1 MAIALPK
8 PKINTNWLLLGVAL
22 ALGVGAVVLS
32 NQLIQRR
39 MAQLEEEA
47 RRGQET
53 VPVVVAKR
61 DMARGDPITADAM
74 AVRQVPREFVHETAV
89 RPGDFA
95 GMERQRLAVPL
106 KRGEILLPVHS
117 EGNGNQ
123 VFSAT
128 LKKGLRALTFEV
140 DAVNSISG
148 MLRPGDRIDLIYTAR
163 GTSGGPAGS
172 DVDVTAP
179 LMSNV
184 SVLAT
189 DQTVTKRDLETGKE
203 RSFSTITLEVTPLD
217 ADRIIVAKE
226 SGRLTAVLRHPEDE
240 AANTTR
246 ALTAANL
253 SGRGTARE
261 TNGPSVEYIVGGNG
275 RGGMAEVQWQ
285 LGRLAAG
292 GASGGGGGGGGVVAA
307 AAPVAGAGP
316 TAAAAR

>member
-1 MAIALPK
+1 M
-8 PKINTNWLLLGVAL
+8 
-22 ALGVGAVVLS
+22 
-32 NQLIQRR
+32 
-39 MAQLEEEA
+39 
-47 RRGQET
+47 
-53 VPVVVAKR
+53 
-61 DMARGDPITADAM
+61 
-74 AVRQVPREFVHETAV
+74 
-89 RPGDFA
+89 
-95 GMERQRLAVPL
+95 
-106 KRGEILLPVHS
+106 HS

-128 LKKGLRALTFEV
+128 LKKGWRALTFEV

-163 GTSGGPAGS
+163 GISGGPAGS

-184 SVLAT
+184 TVLAT
-189 DQTVTKRDLETGKE
+189 DQSVTKRDLETGKE
-203 RSFSTITLEVTPLD
+203 RSFSTITLEVSPLD

-240 AANTTR
+240 SANTTR

-261 TNGPSVEYIVGGNG
+261 TSGPSVEYIVGGNG

-292 GASGGGGGGGGVVAA
+292 GGSGGGSGGGGGVVAA
-307 AAPVAGAGP
+307 AAPAAGTGP